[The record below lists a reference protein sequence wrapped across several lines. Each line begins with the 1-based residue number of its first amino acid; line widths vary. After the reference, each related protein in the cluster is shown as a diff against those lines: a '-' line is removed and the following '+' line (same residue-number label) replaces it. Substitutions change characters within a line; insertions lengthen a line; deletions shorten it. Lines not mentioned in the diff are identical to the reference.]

1 MMTQLDEIL
10 AYNDAFVE
18 NEEYKPFE
26 TSKFPNKKL
35 AIVTCMDTRLI
46 ELLPKALNI
55 HNGDAKI
62 IKNAGGMIETPYD
75 SAMKS
80 LLVAIYELKA
90 REVMIIGHHMC
101 GMIGLNGENMIEHM
115 KEQGLNET
123 NLNDAKAE
131 KGCLKS
137 WLNGFDSVEESVKR
151 SVAVVKKHPLMPR
164 DIPVHGLVISPETG
178 KLDLISEDK
187 I

>member
-1 MMTQLDEIL
+1 MTQLKEIL
-10 AYNDAFVE
+10 SYNEAFVK
-18 NEEYKPFE
+18 NEEYKPYE
-26 TSKFPNKKL
+26 TSKFPNKEL

-55 HNGDAKI
+55 HNGDAKM

-90 REVMIIGHHMC
+90 REVLIIGHHKC
-101 GMIGLNGENMIEHM
+101 GMIGLKGENMIEHM

-123 NLNDAKAE
+123 SLNHAKSE
-131 KGCLKS
+131 NDHLET
-137 WLNGFDSVEESVKR
+137 WLNGFGSVEER
-151 SVAVVKKHPLMPR
+151 VKKSVETVKNHPLMPR
-164 DIPVHGLVISPETG
+164 DIPVHGLVICPETG
-178 KLDLISEDK
+178 KLDLVVEDNK
-187 I
+187 